1 MTRAVRDRNWLGMG
15 VFTLVVIGILI
26 ALGVWQLQRRVE
38 KHALIAALAERLSA
52 APISLPPPAQWSTLA
67 PDSDEFRRVTV
78 TAAFRDA
85 PEARVFTSGSA
96 LRPDVKT
103 LGTFVFAPAALSEG
117 ATIVID
123 RGFVPDGAN
132 AADASRQP
140 LTLTGYLR
148 FPEKPGWITPAP
160 DPNKHVWYA
169 RDHLDMARVLSWGPV
184 APFYIDLE
192 SPAPP
197 TGLPKPGP
205 LEVHLRDEHLQY
217 AITWFALAVA
227 VAIAF
232 AIWLRGRTR
241 VEPATSKRAAG
252 CL

>member
-1 MTRAVRDRNWLGMG
+1 MTQVVRDRSWLGMG
-15 VFTLVVIGILI
+15 VFTLVVIGVLV

-38 KHALIAALAERLSA
+38 KHALIAALTERLGA
-52 APISLPPPAQWSTLA
+52 AAMPLPPPAQWSALN
-67 PDSDEFRRVTV
+67 PDNDEFRRVTV

-85 PEARVFTSGSA
+85 PDAKVFTSGSA

-123 RGFVPDGAN
+123 RGFVPDGSS
-132 AADASRQP
+132 AADTSHQP
-140 LTLTGYLR
+140 MTLTGYLR

-160 DPNKHVWYA
+160 DLNKRVWYA
-169 RDHLDMARVLSWGPV
+169 RDHLDMAKALSWGPV

-192 SPAPP
+192 SPAPSS
-197 TGLPKPGP
+197 GLPKPGP

-217 AITWFALAVA
+217 AITWFGLAAV

-232 AIWLRGRTR
+232 AIWLRGRIR
-241 VEPATSKRAAG
+241 GEAAT
-252 CL
+252 